1 MAELKTKE
9 NALSVDD
16 FISAVDHEK
25 RREDA
30 RAMKIMMER
39 ITGYPATMWGTS
51 IVGFG
56 AYDYTYSSGHSG
68 RSSRTGFSPRKA
80 ALTVYIMAGFSEY
93 GDLMAK
99 LGKYKSS
106 VSCLYIKKL
115 KDVDL
120 AVLEEIIIRS
130 LAFMNDKY
138 PEGA

>member
-1 MAELKTKE
+1 
-9 NALSVDD
+9 
-16 FISAVDHEK
+16 
-25 RREDA
+25 
-30 RAMKIMMER
+30 
-39 ITGYPATMWGTS
+39 
-51 IVGFG
+51 
-56 AYDYTYSSGHSG
+56 
-68 RSSRTGFSPRKA
+68 
-80 ALTVYIMAGFSEY
+80 MAGFGEY

>member
-9 NALSVDD
+9 NARSVDD
-16 FISAVDHEK
+16 FISAVEHEK

-30 RAMKIMMER
+30 RVMKTMMER
-39 ITGYPATMWGTS
+39 ITGYSATMWGSS

-56 AYDYTYSSGHSG
+56 AYDYTYDSGHSG
-68 RSSRTGFSPRKA
+68 RSHRTGFSPRKA
-80 ALTVYIMAGFSEY
+80 ALTIYIMAGFSEY

-115 KDVDL
+115 EDVDL
-120 AVLEEIIIRS
+120 AVLEEIITRS
-130 LAFMNDKY
+130 LAFMNDTY
-138 PEGA
+138 PEGD